1 MPSSSSL
8 PLKAF
13 DLSIIKAYGNPKSF
27 PNSILV
33 DKNYEGEVSINT
45 NRIQDSRPRFIE

>member
-13 DLSIIKAYGNPKSF
+13 DLSIINAYGNPKSF

-33 DKNYEGEVSINT
+33 DKLLYKLMILNLANE
-45 NRIQDSRPRFIE
+45 